1 MADEHLEVQRDE
13 GPLLSPEETPQRT
26 RGLHELTLPVPAF
39 NFDKILAG
47 MTHLQITSQI
57 ITNYPEFGQLQRQL
71 AEIALV
77 NSRWQEQM
85 AELAHTIIQSA
96 ILRIQEAFQASSAI
110 ADLSRSLTALNEA
123 AFQRISSITEDFDN
137 FARSLTANL
146 AVFDITTRF
155 FEQLDIFRFIREHAA
170 EEEAAIEAFQD
181 AGWPIA
187 PSMPRALI
195 RRVVELHQQGR
206 VRYASQSILGYYRRK
221 ECACLAETVEHWR
234 DHPLFA
240 SRMSII
246 EDALWAHRQ
255 RRYTL
260 SVPALMAQ
268 IEGVM
273 SEYVVVNGLPVK
285 LGKISQVYE
294 AVVGDPMDR
303 DVATWAIAETL
314 LYQLRT
320 NTYLPTPFE
329 DELAR
334 SIPRRH
340 CTRHTVLHG
349 IMPGYDRESHSLRA
363 FLLLDALSVLRDLE
377 ISEEGES

>member
-1 MADEHLEVQRDE
+1 MADEHREVQGDQ
-13 GPLLSPEETPQRT
+13 GPLLSPEKAPQRT
-26 RGLHELTLPVPAF
+26 SGLHELTLAIPAF
-39 NFDKILAG
+39 NFDKLFAG
-47 MTHLQITSQI
+47 MAHFQITSQI
-57 ITNYPEFGQLQRQL
+57 VTSYPEFERLQRQL
-71 AEIALV
+71 AGIALV
-77 NSRWQEQM
+77 NSQWQGQM
-85 AELAHTIIQSA
+85 AELAQAINQSA
-96 ILRIQEAFQASSAI
+96 ILRIQEVFQASSAVVDI
-110 ADLSRSLTALNEA
+110 SRSIVALNEA
-123 AFQRISSITEDFDN
+123 VFQRIRSITKDFDN
-137 FARSLTANL
+137 FTRALTANL

-187 PSMPRALI
+187 PSMPRTLI
-195 RRVVELHQQGR
+195 RRIVAFHQQGR
-206 VRYASQSILGYYRRK
+206 VRYASQSILGYYRRN
-221 ECACLAETVEHWR
+221 ECTRLAETVEHWR

-377 ISEEGES
+377 TPEEGES